1 MFLTFMDRRNRAG
14 GDADFP
20 SLCKTEQRFANSG
33 WRVRPD
39 KRAYSRCPTKTMEFS
54 KTSAFPSKRFRKRIE
69 RLPD

>member
-1 MFLTFMDRRNRAG
+1 MDWRNRAG

-39 KRAYSRCPTKTMEFS
+39 KRTYSRYPTKTMEFS
-54 KTSAFPSKRFRKRIE
+54 KTFA
-69 RLPD
+69 LP